1 MSRDGTLKSGTGAFD
16 LNFDWKGEYFGS
28 LTGGDQGY
36 EDFSQLSAAPDC
48 TAIYAGPPRFS
59 SVGSTGVQLYPVGL
73 VQSISLQSG
82 VANQRLFEIG
92 SNRSFFT
99 RGKAAP
105 SLTLSKM
112 LADQKNIIAS
122 LLTYARNDIIRDFDG
137 SKAPGNGGADASIML
152 NLDSEFTNV
161 PFGVLLV
168 MKTKGGK
175 EASNRG
181 KTLAAVYLEL
191 CVMDGF
197 GFSIDAVS
205 PAIQE
210 GVSIQFDRI
219 VPVDIE

>member
-16 LNFDWKGEYFGS
+16 LNFDWKGEYFNS
-28 LTGGDQGY
+28 LTNGEQGY

-59 SVGSTGVQLYPVGL
+59 SVGANGVTLYPIGL
-73 VQSISLQSG
+73 VQSISLASG

-105 SLTLSKM
+105 SLSLSKL

-122 LLTYARNDIIRDFDG
+122 LLQYARNDILRDYDG
-137 SKAPGNGGADASIML
+137 TKSPGTGGAAADIML

-161 PFGVLLV
+161 PFGMLLV
-168 MKTKGGK
+168 LKTKGGK
-175 EASNRG
+175 DASNRG

-191 CVMDGF
+191 CVMDGY

-219 VPVDIE
+219 VPVDIQ